1 MKRRGKTCAPRA
13 MLMNPKTSAPSA
25 LGLSP
30 NTKSVSFVLT
40 VTAEITDSKTGNK
53 LQNKTVFRLGSDSD
67 GKHIQNAVQLATSD
81 TRARTQ
87 AYCLRFH

>member
-1 MKRRGKTCAPRA
+1 
-13 MLMNPKTSAPSA
+13 MNPKTSGPSA

-40 VTAEITDSKTGNK
+40 VTAEITTDSKSENK
-53 LQNKTVFRLGSDSD
+53 LQNKTVFCLGSDSD

-81 TRARTQ
+81 THTRAHTS
-87 AYCLRFH
+87 LVLKV